1 MTDGSPS
8 AFEKWSRPEPSHKDA
23 LDVLESVPMPRVTPR
38 EVVRRLE
45 RRPLALRD
53 ALERRVAAIRAQHP
67 ESISLLEPSS
77 RVTSGWGPRMNDL
90 SVSPPGHPLQ
100 HRPVSSKYSQ
110 YSGSPGRHWWGGAT
124 PIRSGCS
131 YAGPY
136 RAASAPRAAI
146 PRLEVRLEHD
156 TPGRE
161 YMRASVFAVVLAICV
176 VGLSVADAIVQTLAF
191 AAFATSIVV
200 VVLTGLRP
208 RRDHVTLTFDE
219 TGLEGRAVVEVRCTR
234 TNARE
239 AELLVC
245 FESGAPLRLVRA
257 SPLEVAE
264 SVPALWRAQQDLARS
279 QPRT

>member
-1 MTDGSPS
+1 
-8 AFEKWSRPEPSHKDA
+8 
-23 LDVLESVPMPRVTPR
+23 
-38 EVVRRLE
+38 
-45 RRPLALRD
+45 
-53 ALERRVAAIRAQHP
+53 
-67 ESISLLEPSS
+67 
-77 RVTSGWGPRMNDL
+77 
-90 SVSPPGHPLQ
+90 
-100 HRPVSSKYSQ
+100 
-110 YSGSPGRHWWGGAT
+110 
-124 PIRSGCS
+124 
-131 YAGPY
+131 
-136 RAASAPRAAI
+136 
-146 PRLEVRLEHD
+146 
-156 TPGRE
+156 
-161 YMRASVFAVVLAICV
+161 MRASVFAVVLAICV

-191 AAFATSIVV
+191 AALATSIVV